1 VLTRDDEVHLTVVDI
16 AKIPQLQIEPLHIL
30 SEVQHVSSQRRLA
43 DLPGTGHE
51 HHAAFEIL
59 KHLRGESNGYQFR
72 LQVKPAGRSV

>member
-1 VLTRDDEVHLTVVDI
+1 
-16 AKIPQLQIEPLHIL
+16 L